1 MVWITLISSVSVSIS
16 IDLFRNLKKILRG
29 CKYTMY
35 EYKLGCLLQKPHGMV
50 YVTEILFFYNFFTGN
65 NAKRALQRFSKTRD
79 NAFQ

>member
-50 YVTEILFFYNFFTGN
+50 YVTEILFFYNLRVITR
-65 NAKRALQRFSKTRD
+65 KRALQRFSKTRN